1 MSVGGVQAG
10 LEPASTST
18 FEAAKGAAPVDKVP
32 IELEPGKLGCPDCR
46 CPLEPGLMPFYHKGH
61 KLGAFDGVVCS
72 MCGYGLLSGKGYDES
87 GEAIEA
93 FGTVLH
99 PGGFADVVETQVTS
113 MHGITSW
120 TYQTGLAKR

>member
-1 MSVGGVQAG
+1 
-10 LEPASTST
+10 
-18 FEAAKGAAPVDKVP
+18 
-32 IELEPGKLGCPDCR
+32 
-46 CPLEPGLMPFYHKGH
+46 MPFYHKGH